1 MRTFWILSC
10 IWLGCYLAIAPLPSA
25 SKLPNPKVL
34 MSKFRRHKRI
44 QITFAEK
51 LQFIYCL
58 KIQLLSGATQVAA
71 LQFAL
76 SRINEA
82 LLLETR
88 KSISL
93 QSEIY
98 TAMKRDA
105 VVFEFQALADFAL
118 LMQSSAR
125 SGASISQPLSNLAVT
140 MIRNRTQ
147 EQLLTTELAST
158 KATVLVLAGLPIIG
172 SGLAMMLGSQ
182 SINWL
187 FTTGL
192 GRGVLIA
199 GLALELLGWSWVQ
212 RLLATALRDPK

>member
-1 MRTFWILSC
+1 MT
-10 IWLGCYLAIAPLPSA
+10 
-25 SKLPNPKVL
+25 
-34 MSKFRRHKRI
+34 KFHRHKKI

-51 LQFIYCL
+51 LQFIYCI
-58 KIQLLSGATQVAA
+58 KIQLLSGATQIAA

-82 LLLETR
+82 LLAETR
-88 KSISL
+88 KSIL
-93 QSEIY
+93 LRSEIY

-118 LMQSSAR
+118 LMQASAR
-125 SGASISQPLSNLAVT
+125 SGASISQPLSNLAAT

-172 SGLAMMLGSQ
+172 SGLAMMLDSQ

-192 GRGVLIA
+192 GRGALFA

-212 RLLATALRDPK
+212 RLLATALRDPT